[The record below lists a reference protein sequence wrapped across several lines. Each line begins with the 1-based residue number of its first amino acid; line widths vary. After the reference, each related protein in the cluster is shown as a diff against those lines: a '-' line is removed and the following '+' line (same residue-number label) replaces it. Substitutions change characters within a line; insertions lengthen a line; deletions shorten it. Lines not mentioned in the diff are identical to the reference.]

1 MLSQELTLFNIP
13 ETKLP
18 TKSTTSTAKRP
29 EISQR
34 QYASLDNALSAIF
47 PTTEQDNIITK
58 TRRYLGEVGKE
69 MSDAEIKNLASEFQ
83 FLIDSWLDMFERDAF
98 QGKTL
103 KEIMGGK

>member
-1 MLSQELTLFNIP
+1 MLSQELTLFDIP
-13 ETKLP
+13 ETKLQ
-18 TKSTTSTAKRP
+18 TKSITLTAKRP
-29 EISQR
+29 EISHR

-58 TRRYLGEVGKE
+58 TRRHLGDIGKE

-83 FLIDSWLDMFERDAF
+83 FLIDSWLDMFEKDTF

>member
-1 MLSQELTLFNIP
+1 MISQELTLFEIP
-13 ETKLP
+13 ETKLQ
-18 TKSTTSTAKRP
+18 TKSTTSTVKRP
-29 EISQR
+29 ELSHK

-47 PTTEQDNIITK
+47 PSTEQNNIIIK
-58 TRRYLGEVGKE
+58 TRRHLGEVGKK

-83 FLIDSWLDMFERDAF
+83 FLIDSWLDMFEKETF